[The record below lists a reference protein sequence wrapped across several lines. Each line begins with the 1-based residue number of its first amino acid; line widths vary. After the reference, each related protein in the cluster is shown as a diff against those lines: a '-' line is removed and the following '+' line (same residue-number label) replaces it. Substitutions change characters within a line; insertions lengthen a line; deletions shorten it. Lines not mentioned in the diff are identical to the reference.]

1 MSGKEPAP
9 APSLAE
15 ELKRLEEIVR
25 QLEREDGD
33 LDGALALFEE
43 GVTRLRRARERLAQA
58 ESRVQKVLADAR
70 GTLRLE
76 DLDGEAPPGSAADG

>member
-1 MSGKEPAP
+1 MSGGDPTP

-15 ELKRLEEIVR
+15 ELQRLEEIVR

-33 LDGALALFEE
+33 LDRALALFEE

-58 ESRVQKVLADAR
+58 ESRVQKVLADAS
-70 GTLRLE
+70 GALRLE
-76 DLDGEAPPGSAADG
+76 DLDAGKSPGRTDDG